1 MCMLV
6 KPQADQTGG
15 ILRTVDITPKTAAW
29 HSISFSVDHRS
40 RGQALHHTADG
51 RETTPVM
58 LYRSSSDK
66 LNSQMIGRVEEC
78 LSVFEEKLPFT
89 SECDLYYLNVIA
101 DPHGVGNYQVD
112 PAFHRQLP
120 LPPSDK
126 ITGSIVCPSAK
137 AK

>member
-6 KPQADQTGG
+6 KPQADQAGG

-29 HSISFSVDHRS
+29 H
-40 RGQALHHTADG
+40 
-51 RETTPVM
+51 
-58 LYRSSSDK
+58 
-66 LNSQMIGRVEEC
+66 
-78 LSVFEEKLPFT
+78 FT
-89 SECDLYYLNVIA
+89 FECDLYYLNVIA
-101 DPHGVGNYQVD
+101 DPHRVGNYQLD